1 MKPVE
6 SSTKVVSPIEDLYKK
21 IDALKRRIDSFEN
34 VKIQVKTVRPGIL
47 LPEYKTVLS
56 AGMDLRA
63 WPEKPVVLYPG
74 EHRLFA
80 TGICIALP
88 PGFEAQVRP
97 LSGLAVKNGITV
109 LNTPG
114 TIDADYRGEIHVDL
128 ENRGHE
134 PFEVASGMRIAQLV
148 IARFVH
154 CEFEKVNELDETA
167 RADQGLGSTGIY

>member
-1 MKPVE
+1 MKPVQT
-6 SSTKVVSPIEDLYKK
+6 STKVVSPIEDLYKK
-21 IDALKRRIDSFEN
+21 VDALNKRIDEFEH

-80 TGICIALP
+80 TGICIALS

-97 LSGLAVKNGITV
+97 RSGLAVKNGITV

-134 PFEVASGMRIAQLV
+134 PFEVASGMRIAQLI
-148 IARFVH
+148 IARYVH
-154 CEFEKVNELDETA
+154 CEFEKVDELDETD
-167 RADQGLGSTGIY
+167 RADQGFGSTGIY

>member
-1 MKPVE
+1 MKPVQT
-6 SSTKVVSPIEDLYKK
+6 STKVVSPIEDLYKK
-21 IDALKRRIDSFEN
+21 VDALNKRIGEFEH

-97 LSGLAVKNGITV
+97 RSGLAVKNGITV

-154 CEFEKVNELDETA
+154 CEFEKVDELDETD
-167 RADQGLGSTGIY
+167 RAGQGFGSTGIY

>member
-1 MKPVE
+1 MKPVQT
-6 SSTKVVSPIEDLYKK
+6 STKVVSPIEDLYKK
-21 IDALKRRIDSFEN
+21 VDALNKRIGEFEH

-97 LSGLAVKNGITV
+97 RSGLAVKNGITV

-148 IARFVH
+148 IARYVH
-154 CEFEKVNELDETA
+154 CEFEKVDELDETD
-167 RADQGLGSTGIY
+167 RADQGFGSTGIY

>member
-1 MKPVE
+1 MKPVQT
-6 SSTKVVSPIEDLYKK
+6 STKVVSPIEDLYKK
-21 IDALKRRIDSFEN
+21 VDALNKRIDEFEH

-63 WPEKPVVLYPG
+63 WPEKPTVLYPG

-97 LSGLAVKNGITV
+97 RSGLAVKNGITV

-148 IARFVH
+148 IARYVH
-154 CEFEKVNELDETA
+154 CEFEKVDELDETD
-167 RADQGLGSTGIY
+167 RAGQGFGSTGIY

>member
-1 MKPVE
+1 MKPVQT
-6 SSTKVVSPIEDLYKK
+6 STKVVSPIEDLYKK
-21 IDALKRRIDSFEN
+21 VAALNKRIDEFEH

-74 EHRLFA
+74 EHRLFT

-97 LSGLAVKNGITV
+97 RSGLAVKNGITV

-154 CEFEKVNELDETA
+154 CEFEKVDELDETD
-167 RADQGLGSTGIY
+167 RADQGFGSTGIY

>member
-1 MKPVE
+1 MKPVQT
-6 SSTKVVSPIEDLYKK
+6 STKVVSPIEDLYKK
-21 IDALKRRIDSFEN
+21 VDALNKRIDEFEH

-97 LSGLAVKNGITV
+97 RSGLAVKNGITV

-128 ENRGHE
+128 ENRGYE

-154 CEFEKVNELDETA
+154 CEFEKVDELDETD
-167 RADQGLGSTGIY
+167 RADQGFGSTGIY

>member
-1 MKPVE
+1 MKPVQT
-6 SSTKVVSPIEDLYKK
+6 STKVVSPIEDLYKK
-21 IDALKRRIDSFEN
+21 VDALNKRIDEFEH

-63 WPEKPVVLYPG
+63 WPKKSVILRPG

-97 LSGLAVKNGITV
+97 RSGLAVKNGITV

-148 IARFVH
+148 IARYVH
-154 CEFEKVNELDETA
+154 CEFEKADELDETD
-167 RADQGLGSTGIY
+167 RADQGLGHTGLW

>member
-1 MKPVE
+1 MKPVQT
-6 SSTKVVSPIEDLYKK
+6 STKVVSPIEDLYKK
-21 IDALKRRIDSFEN
+21 VAALNKRIDEFEH

-63 WPEKPVVLYPG
+63 WPEKPTVLYPG

-97 LSGLAVKNGITV
+97 RSGLAVKNGITV

-148 IARFVH
+148 IARYVH
-154 CEFEKVNELDETA
+154 CEFEKVDELDETD
-167 RADQGLGSTGIY
+167 RADQGFGSTGIY

>member
-1 MKPVE
+1 MKPVQT
-6 SSTKVVSPIEDLYKK
+6 STKVVSPIEDLYKK
-21 IDALKRRIDSFEN
+21 VDALNKRIDEFEH

-97 LSGLAVKNGITV
+97 RSGLAVKNGITV

-134 PFEVASGMRIAQLV
+134 PFEVASGMRIAQLI
-148 IARFVH
+148 IARYVH
-154 CEFEKVNELDETA
+154 CEFEKVDELDETD
-167 RADQGLGSTGIY
+167 RADQGFGSTGIY

>member
-1 MKPVE
+1 MKPVQT
-6 SSTKVVSPIEDLYKK
+6 STKVVSPIEDLYKK
-21 IDALKRRIDSFEN
+21 VDALNKRIGEFEH

-63 WPEKPVVLYPG
+63 WPEKPAVLYPG

-97 LSGLAVKNGITV
+97 RSGLAVKNGITV

-154 CEFEKVNELDETA
+154 CEFEKVDELDETD
-167 RADQGLGSTGIY
+167 RADQGFGSTGIY

>member
-1 MKPVE
+1 MKPVQT
-6 SSTKVVSPIEDLYKK
+6 STKVVSPIEDLYKK
-21 IDALKRRIDSFEN
+21 VDALNKRIGEFEH

-97 LSGLAVKNGITV
+97 RSGLAVKNGITV

-148 IARFVH
+148 IARYVH
-154 CEFEKVNELDETA
+154 CEFEKVDELDTTE
-167 RADQGLGSTGIY
+167 RNDHGHGSTGIY

>member
-1 MKPVE
+1 MKPVQT
-6 SSTKVVSPIEDLYKK
+6 STKVVSPIEDLYKK
-21 IDALKRRIDSFEN
+21 VDALNKRIDEFEHA
-34 VKIQVKTVRPGIL
+34 KIQVKTVRPGIL

-97 LSGLAVKNGITV
+97 RSGLAVKNGITV

-154 CEFEKVNELDETA
+154 CEFEKVDELDETD
-167 RADQGLGSTGIY
+167 RADQGFGSTGIY

>member
-97 LSGLAVKNGITV
+97 RSGLAVKNGITV

-154 CEFEKVNELDETA
+154 CEFEKVDELDETD
-167 RADQGLGSTGIY
+167 RADQGFGSTGIY

>member
-1 MKPVE
+1 MKPVQT
-6 SSTKVVSPIEDLYKK
+6 STKVVSPIEDLYKK
-21 IDALKRRIDSFEN
+21 VDALNKRIGEFEH

-97 LSGLAVKNGITV
+97 RSGLAVKNGITV

-154 CEFEKVNELDETA
+154 CEFEKVDELDETD
-167 RADQGLGSTGIY
+167 RADQGFGSTGIY

>member
-1 MKPVE
+1 MKPVQT
-6 SSTKVVSPIEDLYKK
+6 STKVVSPIEDLYKK
-21 IDALKRRIDSFEN
+21 VDALNKRIDEFEH

-74 EHRLFA
+74 EYRLFA

-97 LSGLAVKNGITV
+97 RSGLAVKNGITV

-154 CEFEKVNELDETA
+154 CEFEKVDELDETD
-167 RADQGLGSTGIY
+167 RADQGFGSTGIY